1 MRKFFTALND
11 ALVAADES
19 GDAETWLRM
28 YAFGN
33 ALFEGIWDSRAPGS
47 SSQSIIGHDHTDSTV
62 TGYHGGR
69 PLSRNVVYSG
79 MAQDS
84 DSVHLY
90 AASPAS
96 ASTYVSFDEHWSST
110 YQRTTK
116 TAGELFRT
124 YISAGW
130 DTSGSPPSS
139 VPYLRARLLLVW
151 EPQNA
156 ATEWDVRL
164 KNIITG
170 DYSAVGTVVSS
181 STNLHVEWLD
191 VPYVPA
197 SDGWCGYDIEVQRRV
212 HGSHTD
218 TLYCD
223 QFILFED
230 IDSGT
235 IGNGNVALGV
245 G

>member
-79 MAQDS
+79 MVQDS

-90 AASPAS
+90 AASPPS
-96 ASTYVSFDEHWSST
+96 ASTSLKVTSLGNDSVRNAPGGAARFPLFST
-110 YQRTTK
+110 
-116 TAGELFRT
+116 L
-124 YISAGW
+124 
-130 DTSGSPPSS
+130 
-139 VPYLRARLLLVW
+139 
-151 EPQNA
+151 
-156 ATEWDVRL
+156 
-164 KNIITG
+164 
-170 DYSAVGTVVSS
+170 
-181 STNLHVEWLD
+181 
-191 VPYVPA
+191 
-197 SDGWCGYDIEVQRRV
+197 
-212 HGSHTD
+212 
-218 TLYCD
+218 TL
-223 QFILFED
+223 
-230 IDSGT
+230 
-235 IGNGNVALGV
+235 
-245 G
+245 

>member
-1 MRKFFTALND
+1 MRKFFTAMND

-19 GDAETWLRM
+19 GDAESWIRM

-33 ALFEGIWDSRAPGS
+33 ALFEGIFDSRAPGS
-47 SSQSIIGHDHTDSTV
+47 ASQSIIGHDHTDSTV

-69 PLSRNVVYSG
+69 PLARNVIYSG
-79 MAQDS
+79 MVEDS

-90 AASPAS
+90 AASPSS
-96 ASTYVSFDEHWSST
+96 ANTWTAFDEAYAT
-110 YQRTTK
+110 DYQRTTK
-116 TAGELFRT
+116 SAAEMFRT
-124 YISAGW
+124 YVSAGF
-130 DTSGSPPSS
+130 DSTGSPPSAP
-139 VPYLRARLLLVW
+139 PYLKARFLLVW

-164 KNIITG
+164 KNVITG

-181 STNLHVEWLD
+181 STNLHVEWCD
-191 VPYVPA
+191 VSYVPA
-197 SDGWCGYDIEVQRRV
+197 SDGWCGYSIEVQRRV

-218 TLYCD
+218 VLYCD

-230 IDSGT
+230 LDTAT
-235 IGNGNVALGV
+235 IGSGSVALGMS
-245 G
+245 